1 MDYIK
6 YALIAGLAAVSYL
19 LLLAWQEDYPPVTSQ
34 ISTQVENSAA
44 LPSDAPSES
53 NGNDMPTA
61 PASLT
66 DTANSTSASS
76 DIPSV
81 GNTPVADESSNAEIS
96 ERLIRVSTDVL
107 NIQIDPQGGDIVFAS
122 LPEYATSLE
131 TPDVPFVLLENAAG
145 RTYVAQNGIIGR
157 DGIDAGTQRPMY
169 NSQRNSYSLGPNQN
183 SLNVVLTYEQ
193 DNGVTIN
200 KTFTF
205 RRGDYLI
212 DIDFDVNNQSSAA
225 WQGNLFGQ
233 IKRSNFADPTS
244 ATSFGK
250 SSYLGFATTTPD
262 DNYTKVEFEDIEESS
277 PSHSIT
283 GGWVALSQH
292 YFMSAFVPPSDNQN
306 NFNFRQNN
314 QGEFIGGFT
323 SSGFSVE
330 PGQQNSQQMQFYAGP
345 KDQDRLKEI
354 APWLDRTIN
363 YGFLWFIAS
372 PIHTLLTLINSF
384 VGNFGWSILILTL
397 IVKAVFF
404 KLSATSYR
412 SMANMRRVMPK
423 MTQLK
428 ERYGDD
434 KMKLQ
439 KETMELYRKEK
450 INPFGGC
457 LPMLVQMPVFIAL
470 YWVLMEGVELR
481 HAPWILWINDLSVM
495 DPYFVLPLLMG
506 ASMYVQFMLNPTP
519 QDPMQ
524 AKVMKFMPIGMTIF
538 FLWFPAGLVLYWL
551 ANSVLGIAQ
560 QYYITRKIES
570 ESAAREAAKS

>member
-19 LLLAWQEDYPPVTSQ
+19 LLLAWQEDYPPVTNQ
-34 ISTQVENSAA
+34 AENAVENPAV
-44 LPSDAPSES
+44 LPADSQNLPI
-53 NGNDMPTA
+53 GGDMPTA
-61 PASLT
+61 PADNVASS
-66 DTANSTSASS
+66 NASS

-81 GNTPVADESSNAEIS
+81 GSNPAANAQANQEVS
-96 ERLIRVSTDVL
+96 ERLISVSTDVL
-107 NIQIDPQGGDIVFAS
+107 NIQIDPLGGDIVFVS

-131 TPDVPFVLLENAAG
+131 TPDTPFVLLENSSG
-145 RTYVAQNGIIGR
+145 RTYVAQNGVIGR
-157 DGIDAGTQRPMY
+157 DGIDGGSQRPMY
-169 NSQRNSYSLGPNQN
+169 TSTQSSYTLGPNQN
-183 SLNVVLTYEQ
+183 SLSVVLSYDQ
-193 DNGVTIN
+193 GNGVTVN

-212 DIDFDVNNQSSAA
+212 DIGIDVNNQGSST
-225 WQGNLFGQ
+225 WQGNLFAQ
-233 IKRSNFADPTS
+233 IKRNNFADPTS
-244 ATSFGK
+244 GTSFGK
-250 SSYLGFATTTPD
+250 SSYLGYATTTPD
-262 DNYTKVEFEDIEESS
+262 DNYSKVEFDDIQETS

-323 SSGFSVE
+323 SSAFNVE
-330 PGQQNSQQMQFYAGP
+330 PGQQANQQMQFYAGP

-423 MTQLK
+423 MNQLK

-560 QYYITRKIES
+560 QYYVTRKIES
-570 ESAAREAAKS
+570 EFAAREAAKS

>member
-19 LLLAWQEDYPPVTSQ
+19 LLLAWQEDYPPVTNQ
-34 ISTQVENSAA
+34 AENAVENPAV
-44 LPSDAPSES
+44 LPADSQNLPI
-53 NGNDMPTA
+53 GGDMPTA
-61 PASLT
+61 PADNVASS
-66 DTANSTSASS
+66 NASS

-81 GNTPVADESSNAEIS
+81 GSNPAANAQANQEVS
-96 ERLIRVSTDVL
+96 ERLISVSTDVL
-107 NIQIDPQGGDIVFAS
+107 NIQIDPLGGDIVFVS

-131 TPDVPFVLLENAAG
+131 TPDTPFVLLENSSG
-145 RTYVAQNGIIGR
+145 RTYVAQNGVIGR
-157 DGIDAGTQRPMY
+157 DGIDGGSQRPMY
-169 NSQRNSYSLGPNQN
+169 TSTQSSYTLGPNQN
-183 SLNVVLTYEQ
+183 SLSVVLSYDQ
-193 DNGVTIN
+193 GNGVSVN

-212 DIDFDVNNQSSAA
+212 DIGIDVNNQGSST
-225 WQGNLFGQ
+225 WQGNLFAQ
-233 IKRSNFADPTS
+233 IKRNNFADPTS
-244 ATSFGK
+244 GTSFGK
-250 SSYLGFATTTPD
+250 SSYLGYATTTPD
-262 DNYTKVEFEDIEESS
+262 DNYSKVEFDDIQETS

-323 SSGFSVE
+323 SSAFNVE
-330 PGQQNSQQMQFYAGP
+330 PGQQANQQMQFYAGP

-423 MTQLK
+423 MNQLK

-560 QYYITRKIES
+560 QYYVTRKIES
-570 ESAAREAAKS
+570 EFAAREAAKS

>member
-19 LLLAWQEDYPPVTSQ
+19 LLLAWQEDYPPVSSQNEPVAENTAVLPLTGSTEDTSG
-34 ISTQVENSAA
+34 SDLPLATAGSSA
-44 LPSDAPSES
+44 S
-53 NGNDMPTA
+53 
-61 PASLT
+61 
-66 DTANSTSASS
+66 ANTSS

-81 GNTPVADESSNAEIS
+81 GSNPVANNGSGVTAVND
-96 ERLIRVSTDVL
+96 RLISVSTDVL
-107 NIQIDPQGGDIVFAS
+107 NIQIDPLGGDIVYAS

-131 TPDVPFVLLENAAG
+131 TPDVPFVLLENTSG

-157 DGIDAGTQRPMY
+157 DGIDSGAQRPLY
-169 NSQRNSYSLGPNQN
+169 SSQRSSFSLDQGQN
-183 SLNVVLTYEQ
+183 LLNVVLTYKQ

-212 DIDFDVNNQSSAA
+212 DIGFDVDNQSNSA

-233 IKRSNFADPTS
+233 IKRNNFADPTS

-262 DNYTKVEFEDIEESS
+262 DNYTKVEFSDIEESS
-277 PSHSIT
+277 SSHSIT

-292 YFMSAFVPPSDNQN
+292 YFMSAFVPSSDGQN
-306 NFNFRQNN
+306 DFSFRQNN
-314 QGEFIGGFT
+314 QGEYIGGFT
-323 SSGFSVE
+323 SAAFE
-330 PGQQNSQQMQFYAGP
+330 IQPGQQSSQQIQFYAGP
-345 KDQDRLKEI
+345 KDQERLKEI

-372 PIHTLLTLINSF
+372 PIHTLLTLINS
-384 VGNFGWSILILTL
+384 VLGNFGWSILVLTL
-397 IVKAVFF
+397 IVKAIFF

-423 MTQLK
+423 MNQLK

-457 LPMLVQMPVFIAL
+457 LPMLVQMPVFISL

-481 HAPWILWINDLSVM
+481 QAPWILWINDLSVM

-560 QYYITRKIES
+560 QYYVTRKIES
-570 ESAAREAAKS
+570 EFAAREAAKS